1 MSFYTS
7 SIHTKSYNPTSNST
21 NFRTEIRLNDPDTVY
36 LSNLR
41 LCALGFVTPAGATQV
56 NQLMGYYSVIKNLS
70 LMDGNVVLDQVLDF
84 NKYAGFRCFNKSNDD
99 NYSANNE
106 LKKNNMGFVTT
117 GEASAQNEVIFK
129 LRAAQTSPTST
140 SNQPGAWLSLKDYLA
155 FLDSSQF
162 LPSSVFK
169 DLRLVIEYETA
180 LTDLMPNGTNPMQ
193 TIEPFLMVDMLT
205 NENAKT
211 NAMRGFKGVVFQ
223 PVEHSRVYV
232 PAMEPTVG
240 DPNPRQEVTFTIN
253 SYANKTVN
261 RLLVIKSPIST
272 TSTHYGKLGS
282 VGMFKESVQLN
293 INGSNLLP
301 GNGLT
306 SFNQRQAMLHDLW
319 GDCDSVI
326 PGNWA
331 INSCNSVNSPVNV
344 VGQTDYTSVMVQNFV
359 EQFQYIFGRTGQ
371 YNTATGPGA
380 SQQALMNNQALNLN
394 MFAEVNKLLQVNPDG
409 TYSIRYI

>member
-1 MSFYTS
+1 
-7 SIHTKSYNPTSNST
+7 
-21 NFRTEIRLNDPDTVY
+21 
-36 LSNLR
+36 
-41 LCALGFVTPAGATQV
+41 
-56 NQLMGYYSVIKNLS
+56 
-70 LMDGNVVLDQVLDF
+70 
-84 NKYAGFRCFNKSNDD
+84 
-99 NYSANNE
+99 
-106 LKKNNMGFVTT
+106 
-117 GEASAQNEVIFK
+117 
-129 LRAAQTSPTST
+129 
-140 SNQPGAWLSLKDYLA
+140 
-155 FLDSSQF
+155 
-162 LPSSVFK
+162 
-169 DLRLVIEYETA
+169 
-180 LTDLMPNGTNPMQ
+180 
-193 TIEPFLMVDMLT
+193 
-205 NENAKT
+205 
-211 NAMRGFKGVVFQ
+211 MRGFKGVVFQ

>member
-117 GEASAQNEVIFK
+117 GEASAQNEVISK

>member
-7 SIHTKSYNPTSNST
+7 GIHTKSYNPTSNST

-117 GEASAQNEVIFK
+117 GEASAQNEVISK